1 MIVVASRNG
10 RVGILAAVE
19 VLRAG
24 GSAVDAVEAGIRL
37 VEDNPEEHSV
47 GLGGLPNILG
57 QVELDASIMRGSDR
71 MAGAVGSLRG
81 YRHPI
86 SVARRVMETLPHVL
100 LVGAGAERFA
110 SEMGAE
116 RGELLTEE
124 ARRMWAE
131 KQALLPPEVAAGLQD
146 RTDLAPWVAY
156 LTDPVRSRGT
166 VNFLAQDARGEICC
180 GVSTSGWFNKYPGRL
195 GDSPL
200 IGAGGYADNRYGAA
214 ACTGLGEMAIRA
226 GTARSLVL
234 YMKMGM
240 SVEEAGQQ
248 AMRDL
253 DELGGN
259 YLSDMNI
266 IALDAQGTPA
276 GFTNE
281 SEGKFV
287 YMRAEMDA
295 PQEVDRTFVATH
307 RRWAES
313 P

>member
-86 SVARRVMETLPHVL
+86 SVARRVMESLPHVL

-110 SEMGAE
+110 AEIGAE

-124 ARRMWAE
+124 ARRIWAE
-131 KQALLPPEVAAGLQD
+131 KQALLPPEIAAVLQD
-146 RTDLAPWVAY
+146 GADLAAWVAY

-166 VNFLAQDARGEICC
+166 VNFLAQDACGEICC

-266 IALDAQGTPA
+266 IALDAQGSPA

-281 SEGKFV
+281 NEGKFV
-287 YMRAEMDA
+287 YMRAEMNE
-295 PQEVDRTFVATH
+295 PQEVERTFVATR
-307 RRWAES
+307 RRWAET

>member
-86 SVARRVMETLPHVL
+86 SVARRVMESLPHVL

-110 SEMGAE
+110 AEIGAE

-124 ARRMWAE
+124 ARRIWAE

-146 RTDLAPWVAY
+146 GADLAAWVAY

-266 IALDAQGTPA
+266 IALDAQGSPA

-287 YMRAEMDA
+287 YMRAEMNE
-295 PQEVDRTFVATH
+295 PQEVERTFVATH
-307 RRWAES
+307 RRWAET

>member
-57 QVELDASIMRGSDR
+57 DVELDASIMRGSDR
-71 MAGAVGSLRG
+71 MAGAVGCLRG

-86 SVARRVMETLPHVL
+86 SVARQVMERLPHVL

-110 SEMGAE
+110 AEIGAD

-124 ARRMWAE
+124 ARRIWAE
-131 KQALLPPEVAAGLQD
+131 KQALLPPEAAANLQD
-146 RTDLAPWVAY
+146 GADLAPWVAY
-156 LTDPVRSRGT
+156 LTVPVRSRGT

-240 SVEEAGQQ
+240 SVQEAGQQ
-248 AMRDL
+248 TMRDL

-281 SEGKFV
+281 SEGKFI
-287 YMRAEMDA
+287 YMRAEMSE
-295 PQEVDRTFVATH
+295 PQEVERTFTATR
-307 RRWAES
+307 RRWAETL
-313 P
+313 

>member
-24 GSAVDAVEAGIRL
+24 GSAVDAVETGIRL

-81 YRHPI
+81 FRHPI
-86 SVARRVMETLPHVL
+86 SVARQVMESLPHVL

-110 SEMGAE
+110 AEMGAE

-124 ARRMWAE
+124 AERIWAE
-131 KQALLPPEVAAGLQD
+131 KQALLPPEIAAGLQNGA
-146 RTDLAPWVAY
+146 DLAPWVAY

-166 VNFLAQDARGEICC
+166 VNFLAQDAHGEICC

-240 SVEEAGQQ
+240 SVQEAGQQ

-266 IALDAQGTPA
+266 IALDAQGSPA

-287 YMRAEMDA
+287 YMRAEMSE
-295 PQEVDRTFVATH
+295 PQEVERTFVATR
-307 RRWAES
+307 RRWAET